1 MHFHVHIE
9 VQPTACPGAVQA
21 FTVVQPV
28 WLKYLQFHFI
38 SQYGTEPMCALN
50 DILVYGKSAAEDL
63 EDQLSAT
70 SLPED
75 DVQADIKPESVTEQS
90 EVQQQTRPNAAG
102 PLIVSQD
109 TGADSQ
115 TDGQSDAAMA
125 DSSTE
130 GIVDVSN
137 ASGSASAHAGMHL
150 LLDLRPHW
158 LSSCHVCIDIAR
170 QCCRE
175 LECSCSS
182 LYTCC
187 DVLLISGIH
196 TCCRDTGLQCCIVHT
211 LHVLG

>member
-1 MHFHVHIE
+1 MPAQSLYPILHFYVLSA
-9 VQPTACPGAVQA
+9 VQPTVCPGAVQA
-21 FTVVQPV
+21 FTVAQPV

-75 DVQADIKPESVTEQS
+75 DVQTDKKPESVTGQS

-115 TDGQSDAAMA
+115 TDGQSDAAKA

-130 GIVDVSN
+130 GVADASN

-150 LLDLRPHW
+150 LLDLWPHW
-158 LSSCHVCIDIAR
+158 LPSCHVCMNCAR
-170 QCCRE
+170 QPCRE
-175 LECSCSS
+175 LNAAVHHC
-182 LYTCC
+182 
-187 DVLLISGIH
+187 IH
-196 TCCRDTGLQCCIVHT
+196 VVMCY
-211 LHVLG
+211 